1 MILILTLDVQ
11 LSVASTQLK
20 ILSVV
25 PLIVTPPPSAFES
38 SGEVISFN
46 VILLSSTV
54 TVATSTEVVLPE
66 ITTLPSMFKFLIE
79 LFAILI
85 SYT

>member
-46 VILLSSTV
+46 VILLSLTV

-79 LFAILI
+79 LFAII
-85 SYT
+85 